1 LRPIDAEC
9 ANPRYTL
16 FVRIRFG
23 DFALDTDRRELS
35 RDNQLLPLRPKAL
48 ELLQVLIENRPR
60 AMSHAELYDSLWP
73 DSFVEKAGL
82 HKVMHQLRE
91 ALGDEEHAIIRTVY
105 GFGFSFAAAAF
116 EEPEN
121 AKVTHWQIVIGDR
134 EFDLRE
140 GENIVGRDRDAAI
153 RIDAASISRR
163 HARIIIAGEQAT
175 LEDLG
180 SKNGTSLRGK
190 RIRLS
195 HLTDGDRILF
205 GTVAAAFRVISA
217 VPSTETVR

>member
-1 LRPIDAEC
+1 LT
-9 ANPRYTL
+9 RYTL
-16 FVRIRFG
+16 LVRIRFH

-35 RDNQLLPLRPKAL
+35 RDGEVLPLRSKAL
-48 ELLQVLIENRPR
+48 ELLQILIENRPK
-60 AMSHAELYDSLWP
+60 AMSHAELYDRLWP
-73 DSFVEKAGL
+73 DTFVEKASL
-82 HKVMHQLRE
+82 HKIMHQLRE
-91 ALGDEEHAIIRTVY
+91 ALGDGKHAIIRTVY

-116 EEPEN
+116 EEPSSTT
-121 AKVTHWQIVIGDR
+121 VTQWQIVIGDR

-140 GENIVGRDRDAAI
+140 GENVIGRDREAAI

-163 HARIIIAGEQAT
+163 HARIIIAGQEAT

-190 RIRLS
+190 RIRLG
-195 HLTDGDRILF
+195 HLTDGDKILF

-217 VPSTETVR
+217 SPSTETVR